1 MILFKIFVVG
11 MKGYESSRMRS
22 FLFAFLQCTR
32 LNSYNLLSHFVF
44 TKICSQNDC
53 HFEPAS
59 VAQWAEAQC
68 APTGTVC
75 RRSRGSIPG
84 SAGRFRVRISG
95 AHALRLVSQ
104 AGKEGSTL
112 SSIICDCWLILS

>member
-22 FLFAFLQCTR
+22 LLFAFLQCTR

-68 APTGTVC
+68 APTHAV
-75 RRSRGSIPG
+75 RMYAW
-84 SAGRFRVRISG
+84 SAGGAGVQSPGRPVDFVFGFQGRV
-95 AHALRLVSQ
+95 L
-104 AGKEGSTL
+104 
-112 SSIICDCWLILS
+112 